1 MMIQQG
7 TIAKNR
13 YVEDGIDS
21 EALGQLSPHSQ
32 MLDYMLSTKFAP
44 VWMLQQDEAYG
55 DTLLHIAAELQ
66 NVTFTRIVLT
76 KSQEALSQDESLLK
90 VKNLAGLTPEELLA
104 KELVKA
110 ENGINETKTERILG
124 KLTQIKD
131 LFPKSDIYN
140 TQ

>member
-1 MMIQQG
+1 M
-7 TIAKNR
+7 
-13 YVEDGIDS
+13 
-21 EALGQLSPHSQ
+21 
-32 MLDYMLSTKFAP
+32 
-44 VWMLQQDEAYG
+44 
-55 DTLLHIAAELQ
+55 
-66 NVTFTRIVLT
+66 LT

-140 TQ
+140 T